1 MRAQCGAFAKT
12 KGQQCRNR
20 ALPGSGYCILHLEKA
35 PLILGAL
42 IGALLSLAVSE
53 AWNKIVPSDEQRE
66 LRELKTEIQPI
77 LDLARKNTPNASDKD
92 ALVALVGEISAE
104 RGELRELK
112 NEIRP
117 VLDIARK
124 TLPNASDK
132 DALVALVREVNDLRR
147 LQKAVTSFETE
158 VVVAVSGNWAA
169 SGAPQANVMV
179 MGNAAE
185 EYLDIKLTDGT
196 TKRVPLHVQ
205 GGVTISKVDAN
216 TSAVRYRTQ
225 VRPGNWPINEDSRVL
240 QACEGVGV
248 VAWGIQK
255 SYVTDGM
262 IRVQRIE
269 VRVFINGQKR
279 LAISAVGG
287 APFSLP
293 SEGSAKLDFRKH
305 QEFETSS

>member
-20 ALPGSGYCILHLEKA
+20 ALPGSGYCIFHLEKA

-42 IGALLSLAVSE
+42 IGALLSLAVSVT
-53 AWNKIVPSDEQRE
+53 WNKIVPSDEQRE
-66 LRELKTEIQPI
+66 LRELKNEIRPVLEI
-77 LDLARKNTPNASDKD
+77 ARKTIPNASDKD
-92 ALVALVGEISAE
+92 ALDALVGEISAE

-112 NEIRP
+112 TDIQP
-117 VLDIARK
+117 VLDLARK
-124 TLPNASDK
+124 NTPKANDK

-169 SGAPQANVMV
+169 SGAPHANVMV
-179 MGNAAE
+179 MGDAAE

-205 GGVTISKVDAN
+205 GGVTISKLDAN
-216 TSAVRYRTQ
+216 TSTVRYRTL

-248 VAWGIQK
+248 VAWGINK

-269 VRVFINGQKR
+269 VRVFINGQKK
-279 LAISAVGG
+279 LVIAGAGG

-293 SEGSAKLDFRKH
+293 SEGSAKVDFRKH

>member
-20 ALPGSGYCILHLEKA
+20 ALPRSGYCILHLEKA

-42 IGALLSLAVSE
+42 IGALLSLAVSVT
-53 AWNKIVPSDEQRE
+53 WNKIVPSDEQR
-66 LRELKTEIQPI
+66 
-77 LDLARKNTPNASDKD
+77 
-92 ALVALVGEISAE
+92 
-104 RGELRELK
+104 ELRELK

-124 TLPNASDK
+124 TVPNASDK
-132 DALVALVREVNDLRR
+132 DALNALVGEISAERGELRELKTDIQPVLDLARKNTPNASDKDALLALVREVNDLRR
-147 LQKAVTSFETE
+147 LQKAVTSLETE
-158 VVVAVSGNWAA
+158 VVVSVSGNWAA
-169 SGAPQANVMV
+169 SGAPHANVMV
-179 MGNAAE
+179 MGDAAE

-196 TKRVPLHVQ
+196 TKQVPLHVQ
-205 GGVTISKVDAN
+205 GGVTISRLDAN

-225 VRPGNWPINEDSRVL
+225 VRPGIWPINEDSRVL

-248 VAWGIQK
+248 VAWGINK
-255 SYVTDGM
+255 ADVTDGM

-279 LAISAVGG
+279 LEIAAAGG

-305 QEFETSS
+305 QEFGT